1 MSVPSLPRYH
11 PSSNSL
17 RTAVEG
23 FKSAAE
29 SEAEKVKKRKSDYSG
44 PLYIVPND
52 VKSALDAFLKEVG
65 SYPLKTMRLRL
76 L

>member
-1 MSVPSLPRYH
+1 MSVSSLPRYY

-23 FKSAAE
+23 FKDAVE
-29 SEAEKVKKRKSDYSG
+29 FEAEKVKKRKSDYSG
-44 PLYIVPND
+44 SLYIVSND
-52 VKSALDAFLKEVG
+52 VKGALDAFLKEVG
-65 SYPLKTMRLRL
+65 SYPFKTMRLRL